1 MTENDT
7 ARSIELGDDS
17 DHTSEVENAKEQS
30 PGASNAAGS
39 SRNTPPAPPPP
50 PPPPPPAPDAEAGN
64 IFDEILQY
72 FAKQYPAQRFPPD
85 VARLVD
91 RCRREASRLVASANA
106 QSTGSSYVAG
116 SNQNDAVH
124 GSPPPPPPPP
134 PPPLPPPPQAR
145 PLPPPLDRMRLITA
159 SPPLHVKQ
167 PSDYKSSEISL
178 RELLRNRERTRGMP
192 PVTGDDL
199 TLVELSK
206 FLYELEKVKLY
217 HESEIQTLLEVGR
230 LQHVHQYTVLL
241 EQSLRTILG
250 DVHEARM
257 RQPNQESGM
266 RRLEFVREYF
276 ELLHELNTVTQRIT
290 AEIAQYRQ

>member
-1 MTENDT
+1 MTENEP
-7 ARSIELGDDS
+7 ARSFELGDDS
-17 DHTSEVENAKEQS
+17 DNMSEVENAKEQS
-30 PGASNAAGS
+30 PGASDAAGS
-39 SRNTPPAPPPP
+39 SQSTPPPP
-50 PPPPPPAPDAEAGN
+50 QPPPPPAPDAEAGN

-91 RCRREASRLVASANA
+91 RCRQEASRLVASANA

-116 SNQNDAVH
+116 SNQNDAVQ
-124 GSPPPPPPPP
+124 GSSPPP

-145 PLPPPLDRMRLITA
+145 PLPPPLERMRLITA
-159 SPPLHVKQ
+159 SPPLHAKQ
-167 PSDYKSSEISL
+167 PSVYESSEISL
-178 RELLRNRERTRGMP
+178 RKLLRNREKTRGMP

-217 HESEIQTLLEVGR
+217 HESEIQRLLEVGR

-250 DVHEARM
+250 NVHEARM
-257 RQPNQESGM
+257 RRPNQESGM

-276 ELLHELNTVTQRIT
+276 ELLHQLNTVTQRIT